1 MENKKQVVHI
11 VNRTAF
17 ATGYIE
23 FMRVHFSEYAHC
35 FILLR
40 EGVKL
45 ELDNDNDIIYVG
57 KYKELYFERNVKQ
70 VLFSC
75 DKIIVTGIW
84 DMTEYL
90 YLCGKKVLAKTYFHF
105 WGGDFYRY
113 REFSTRELKFSKFV
127 LRKTLKKSAGV
138 INLIEKDYGELK
150 NIVGISDMKH
160 FVAPM
165 PKNPKENIDYA
176 SYRRMEKKNNTYRI
190 IVGNSATVYNQHKE
204 IFDILHKYKE
214 ADIQIV
220 CPLTYGKD
228 EYRQEVIEMGTKYFG
243 DKFLPVTKQL
253 PKDEYVAFLSGCDI
267 GIFNNNRQQAMGNIS
282 IFARLGKKVY
292 LREDTSMWEHFENIG
307 YQFNTIEQLKEA
319 SLEEIIHFDPQV
331 KENNILAREKWEQ
344 QTVVLWNKVL
354 GD

>member
-1 MENKKQVVHI
+1 
-11 VNRTAF
+11 
-17 ATGYIE
+17 
-23 FMRVHFSEYAHC
+23 MRFHFKEYAHQ

-45 ELDNDNDIIYVG
+45 DLDIFDDIIFVG
-57 KYKELYFERNVKQ
+57 NYKELFFDRNVKN
-70 VLFSC
+70 VLLNC

-90 YLCGKKVLAKTYFHF
+90 YLCGKKVLSKTYFHF

-113 REFSTRELKFSKFV
+113 REFSTKELKISKFV
-127 LRKTLKKSAGV
+127 LRKTLIKSAAV

-150 NIVGISDMKH
+150 SIVGIPDMKH

-165 PKNPKENIDYA
+165 GKNPKENIDYA
-176 SYRRMEKKNNTYRI
+176 SYRNAEKKDDTCRI
-190 IVGNSATVYNQHKE
+190 LVGNSATVYNQHKE
-204 IFDILHKYKE
+204 IFDILHKFQE
-214 ADIQIV
+214 ENIEII

-228 EYRQEVIEMGTKYFG
+228 EYRREVIELGTQYFG
-243 DKFLPVTKQL
+243 DKFFPVTQQL

-307 YQFNTIEQLKEA
+307 YQFSTVDQLKEA
-319 SLEEIIHFDPQV
+319 SLEEIRYLDPV
-331 KENNILAREKWEQ
+331 VRENNILARERWEQ
-344 QTVVLWNKVL
+344 QAVVLWNKVL
-354 GD
+354 CDQINNA

>member
-1 MENKKQVVHI
+1 MENKKNVVHI
-11 VNRTAF
+11 VNRTTF
-17 ATGYIE
+17 AKDYVE
-23 FMRVHFSEYAHC
+23 FMRVQFPEYVHR

-40 EGVKL
+40 EGVNL
-45 ELDNDNDIIYVG
+45 GLDTSDDIICVG
-57 KYKELYFERNVKQ
+57 RYKELYFNCNVKKL
-70 VLFSC
+70 LFSC

-90 YLCGKKVLAKTYFHF
+90 YLCGKRVLSKTYFHF

-113 REFSTRELKFSKFV
+113 REFSTRELKISKFV
-127 LRKTLKKSAGV
+127 LRKTLIKSAAV

-150 NIVGISDMKH
+150 SIVGIPDMKH

-176 SYRRMEKKNNTYRI
+176 SYRSSKKKNNTCRI

-204 IFDILHKYKE
+204 VFDILYKYKD
-214 ADIQIV
+214 ADIQII
-220 CPLTYGKD
+220 CPLTYGKE
-228 EYRQEVIEMGTKYFG
+228 EYRQEVIEIGIQYFG
-243 DKFLPVTKQL
+243 DKFLPVIKQL

-282 IFARLGKKVY
+282 IFALLGKKVY
-292 LREDTSMWEHFENIG
+292 LRNDTSMWEHFANTG
-307 YQFNTIEQLKEA
+307 YQFYSVEQLKEA
-319 SLEEIIHFDPQV
+319 SLEEIMYFDPAV

-344 QTVVLWNKVL
+344 QMVVLWKRVL
-354 GD
+354 CD